1 MDKNNLYEML
11 FYESEED
18 VEIKRLMVAKSA
30 EEIDR
35 EIMEA

>member
-11 FYESEED
+11 FCESEED
-18 VEIKRLMVAKSA
+18 VEIKRLLVAKIA

-35 EIMEA
+35 EIMEV